1 MSVPG
6 SHLFGGRINM
16 ILIREAARTEL
27 RDILGKPSTKKVIVW
42 DESLIGPIGLIAE
55 VQFLIQLGVFKMT
68 RLPIE
73 RISDLEQYKDV
84 QEFVFLV
91 RPQLSLVESI
101 VSAIGRPSK
110 PKTFTIVFVPRISPH
125 CVNKFAEY
133 RLQSGMSSSTISFN
147 IKEFH
152 LDMLP
157 LDQDLITLDIDT
169 AFNVRYHQ
177 TSNSKNLLSQ

>member
-125 CVNKFAEY
+125 CVNKFA
-133 RLQSGMSSSTISFN
+133 
-147 IKEFH
+147 
-152 LDMLP
+152 
-157 LDQDLITLDIDT
+157 
-169 AFNVRYHQ
+169 VRYSLEM
-177 TSNSKNLLSQ
+177 TCVVKSLLGISTAKWHVKQYHLIQH